1 MDDGVGLFRL
11 VGLKP
16 DTKFTNKKK
25 NRILLLFNPFS
36 LNRLQMNYNRVIQSD
51 LESTIYRT
59 SN

>member
-1 MDDGVGLFRL
+1 VDDGVGLFRL

-16 DTKFTNKKK
+16 DTKFTKKK